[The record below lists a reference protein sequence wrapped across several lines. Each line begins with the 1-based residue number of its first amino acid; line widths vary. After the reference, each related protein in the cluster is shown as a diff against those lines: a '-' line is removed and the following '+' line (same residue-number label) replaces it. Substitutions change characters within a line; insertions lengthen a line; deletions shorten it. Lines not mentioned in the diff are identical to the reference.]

1 MPREAPFYAS
11 LLESAGMVVFFF
23 FQNKRSELQRKKAS
37 FKSICYLKT
46 ELYK

>member
-23 FQNKRSELQRKKAS
+23 QNKRSEVQRKKKPVSSPFA
-37 FKSICYLKT
+37 T
-46 ELYK
+46 

>member
-23 FQNKRSELQRKKAS
+23 QNKRSEVQRKKAS
-37 FKSICYLKT
+37 FKSICYLET